1 MKISARLVVAFFCG
15 VLIIGPIILL
25 SLFSNATDD
34 AVASFVPLWDGSI
47 SRSLLLSVDRRN
59 TALKNTF
66 SLIMAAASQSQSSLS
81 GSDASP
87 DMSFLLQYS
96 VTLTDVMNRIE
107 TDTLTSTAATG
118 ELFAFA
124 LLTPT
129 STGLNDDFLLY
140 SINFPSSDSIPNR
153 QTAFTMHL
161 GDNELRQASYIFPKN
176 VSLGES
182 EPSMVIGSW
191 DEFACSTV
199 ISNYLTSMESRD
211 VFASIG
217 FLSSIHAFMTM
228 DNVGSSG
235 IVAALVSPISAADT
249 RTLRCDDAF
258 ELFRT
263 ELEFVERVTINSS
276 IIGNMV
282 IQRTSQ
288 AFLTATP
295 IDLYAINAVVGSS
308 MLAST
313 IFSVPDGDARLDL
326 FTIDSSE
333 NFFPVACATADQDL
347 QFAFQLSAAD
357 CTKLELG
364 FSFSQVQRMS
374 IGTNAFVESNQRFLS
389 VTRLPVRFQ
398 RTLINSISGKF
409 LYVLLSYPSSTTRD
423 VVNTASTISVIIS
436 VSVTAF
442 TFVVTLTTLHY
453 IFHALKIIGTLLRAC
468 ADIRLQN
475 LEEQSPLFVS
485 EIFFLQLAVDSLLHR
500 MLKIGKYMPDKS
512 QLYQLLRNEDALTDF
527 SSTPIGAQEGIV
539 NSRWS
544 GAVAHTVTVIVEY
557 RSRAKPS
564 QARMQNEVEKKTV
577 FEFVYTG
584 QENVFS
590 NLEAQCRERLG
601 ERVGESLQLYDQ
613 NMLDNPSGALG
624 LTCNEDVIEM
634 IQRANNRTLRLVV
647 MKTSSKQYFRWLLIV
662 WSFFDVAV
670 LVLCGVELA
679 QSTAG
684 NDSQIGITFL
694 MLLVFRFGMN
704 LVLSMYLIR
713 HFAKLFSPFA
723 QWVPLAMQETMIA
736 TLLSCA
742 SAANIRIIFSA
753 TRLTKALRFNAP
765 YTEAMRPT
773 IIRVTFGCVL
783 YSNVVPLCLGVYSVA
798 KSKTSNSTSIV
809 LILIVST
816 ISIVIFACENF
827 LEKLMLW
834 WKLFRSDQDGFGDRG
849 EALQPIAMIMQDEDD
864 ADDDYILSPSK
875 SEVTSNPRGGGT
887 LSSQGSSLNLGL
899 SVREATI
906 LRVTFRN
913 ASAILSSLSTQETQK
928 FSSSFFAVVFSQA
941 KIHGAIV
948 LHVFNC
954 DVTLGF
960 NCHQD
965 QSDHKTRAFLC
976 FLAISQSAKSEA
988 SLSQSSS
995 GNSVVCGALLSS
1007 DKSTVGFVGSGET
1020 RAFQHL
1026 GHSSRELDTLF
1037 RIGNFY
1043 GCELVTTSRLSHQIE
1058 NSEIILFDS
1067 SQGVSTRIID
1077 TVAFDSLIHARD
1089 TVVGAGGHLDSI
1101 SQRRQGLQSRYFFA
1115 VYEVFFCADSA
1126 LRSRID
1132 SSRAVMAPIE
1142 QQFVEMQ
1149 AQFGRSLTSAV
1160 ADPIAQV
1167 VTLGEFLSPLA
1178 LIGAYLAKFPLDFVM
1193 KAVEQR
1199 LQGCSNPRIPRNAST
1214 ALGVDLLITENVMV
1228 GSPEGDPPPPRPQL
1242 TSLATSKN
1250 FTLYFTDL

>member
-118 ELFAFA
+118 ELFAFV

-129 STGLNDDFLLY
+129 STGLNDDFRCTPLTFLRPTR
-140 SINFPSSDSIPNR
+140 FPIAR
-153 QTAFTMHL
+153 
-161 GDNELRQASYIFPKN
+161 LRSRCTLETTSFVRRPIFSQKCIA
-176 VSLGES
+176 GED

-191 DEFACSTV
+191 DEFACST

-584 QENVFS
+584 QENVYS

-613 NMLDNPSGALG
+613 
-624 LTCNEDVIEM
+624 TCW
-634 IQRANNRTLRLVV
+634 T
-647 MKTSSKQYFRWLLIV
+647 
-662 WSFFDVAV
+662 
-670 LVLCGVELA
+670 
-679 QSTAG
+679 
-684 NDSQIGITFL
+684 
-694 MLLVFRFGMN
+694 
-704 LVLSMYLIR
+704 IR
-713 HFAKLFSPFA
+713 
-723 QWVPLAMQETMIA
+723 
-736 TLLSCA
+736 
-742 SAANIRIIFSA
+742 
-753 TRLTKALRFNAP
+753 
-765 YTEAMRPT
+765 
-773 IIRVTFGCVL
+773 
-783 YSNVVPLCLGVYSVA
+783 
-798 KSKTSNSTSIV
+798 
-809 LILIVST
+809 
-816 ISIVIFACENF
+816 
-827 LEKLMLW
+827 
-834 WKLFRSDQDGFGDRG
+834 
-849 EALQPIAMIMQDEDD
+849 
-864 ADDDYILSPSK
+864 
-875 SEVTSNPRGGGT
+875 
-887 LSSQGSSLNLGL
+887 
-899 SVREATI
+899 
-906 LRVTFRN
+906 
-913 ASAILSSLSTQETQK
+913 
-928 FSSSFFAVVFSQA
+928 
-941 KIHGAIV
+941 
-948 LHVFNC
+948 
-954 DVTLGF
+954 
-960 NCHQD
+960 
-965 QSDHKTRAFLC
+965 
-976 FLAISQSAKSEA
+976 QSA
-988 SLSQSSS
+988 
-995 GNSVVCGALLSS
+995 G
-1007 DKSTVGFVGSGET
+1007 
-1020 RAFQHL
+1020 
-1026 GHSSRELDTLF
+1026 
-1037 RIGNFY
+1037 
-1043 GCELVTTSRLSHQIE
+1043 
-1058 NSEIILFDS
+1058 
-1067 SQGVSTRIID
+1067 ID
-1077 TVAFDSLIHARD
+1077 L
-1089 TVVGAGGHLDSI
+1089 
-1101 SQRRQGLQSRYFFA
+1101 
-1115 VYEVFFCADSA
+1115 
-1126 LRSRID
+1126 
-1132 SSRAVMAPIE
+1132 
-1142 QQFVEMQ
+1142 
-1149 AQFGRSLTSAV
+1149 
-1160 ADPIAQV
+1160 
-1167 VTLGEFLSPLA
+1167 
-1178 LIGAYLAKFPLDFVM
+1178 
-1193 KAVEQR
+1193 
-1199 LQGCSNPRIPRNAST
+1199 
-1214 ALGVDLLITENVMV
+1214 
-1228 GSPEGDPPPPRPQL
+1228 
-1242 TSLATSKN
+1242 
-1250 FTLYFTDL
+1250 